1 MKQWFFIPFIL
12 LFSFLVWSTTMMNK
26 DNPAK
31 GFWEF
36 KPIKLWE
43 KDGAKTEIFS
53 GGTIARGWN
62 GKVYYL
68 DHKQSKV
75 YIYSPGGK
83 FLGSFGRRGE
93 GPGEF
98 KMIWSIHT
106 LHDKVIVPITGKY
119 MVFSQKGKLIKEHK
133 LLKQMKPYCFI
144 NEDKIGFMDKDADSN
159 DIFKTYDFKTR
170 KETIIDT
177 FQSAMDIDALEKKME
192 VVLIVNR
199 VHTFFRDGLLYYGT
213 DNQFIIKKADTSGK
227 ILLTFGIRG
236 RQKTRITED
245 MKMKTVENFKINGAS
260 PSKHTL
266 KQMTRSIPDEAPYY
280 NRLVVDTN
288 GFIYIFRSGWENT
301 SGTKKIDIFS
311 PQGVYLYTSILK
323 LPEGLII
330 KWGPAFYR
338 DTMVVFV
345 EDNEG
350 EGMLAMFKI
359 SLPSI
364 GADH

>member
-1 MKQWFFIPFIL
+1 
-12 LFSFLVWSTTMMNK
+12 MNQDK
-26 DNPAK
+26 PAK

-36 KPIKLWE
+36 KPIKLWG
-43 KDGAKTEIFS
+43 KDGVKTEMFS
-53 GGTIARGWN
+53 GGTMARGRG

-75 YIYSPGGK
+75 YMYSLGGK

-98 KMIWSIHT
+98 KMIWNIHT

-119 MVFSQKGKLIKEHK
+119 MVFSQKGEFIKGHK
-133 LLKQMKPYCFI
+133 LLKQMKLSCFI

-159 DIFKTYDFKTR
+159 DIFKTYDFKTG

-177 FQSAMDIDALEKKME
+177 FQPAMDTAALKKKVK
-192 VVLIVNR
+192 VVLIVNK
-199 VHTFFRDGLLYYGT
+199 VHTFFRDGFLYYGT

-236 RQKTRITED
+236 RQKTRITEE
-245 MKMKTVENFKINGAS
+245 MKMKTVEHFKINGAS

-266 KQMTRSIPDEAPYY
+266 KQMTRSIPDWAPYY
-280 NRLVVDTN
+280 SRLYVDTN

-311 PQGVYLYTSILK
+311 PQGIYLYTSILK
-323 LPEGLII
+323 LPEGLSL
-330 KWGPAFYR
+330 KWGPAFHR
-338 DTMVVFV
+338 DTMVAFV
-345 EDNEG
+345 EGEEG
-350 EGMLAMFKI
+350 EGMLTMFKI